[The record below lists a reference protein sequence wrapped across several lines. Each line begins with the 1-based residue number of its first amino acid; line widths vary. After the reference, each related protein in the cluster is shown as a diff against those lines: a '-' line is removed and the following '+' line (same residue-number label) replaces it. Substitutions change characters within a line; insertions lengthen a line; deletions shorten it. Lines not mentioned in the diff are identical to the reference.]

1 MEKKYQIFISSTYED
16 LKEARKK
23 VQDAI
28 LSMYHFPVG
37 MELFGAA
44 DEEQWQIIRETID
57 SSDYYVLIIAQRYG
71 SIITE
76 GPDAGISYTEKEFHY
91 AKEKGIPILAFLIS
105 DDVPLL
111 PANVEKD
118 NDKVE
123 KLQKFKE
130 EAKKGRTVD
139 WWNNEDDLA
148 AKVTNSL
155 YKSFARDKR
164 CGWIRGDSIDVEKS
178 LQEII
183 TLNNKV
189 RELENENKELRDKMV
204 ERKPK
209 LLIGINSEGQWKVEK
224 KDIERPEQVLANYRK
239 LTMND
244 ARVYGV
250 KVTQEQLDEYN
261 NNLPSEALLEQYV
274 DSLWEYIYKTEAN
287 VEFEFYIK
295 NAGNCKAKDI
305 NVTMEFPEE
314 LLVIDKELLEII
326 REPEAPKKPKNPIQ
340 EAFKKTSVGMGLDF
354 LSSMHE
360 IPRIEPTLFAHTL
373 KPANIYY
380 DQKIEHNRIKIEIRE
395 LLHTYKYNYDEYCV
409 VPLKRG
415 KFQIKCTLMCEEFLE
430 PVEQMIDIEV
440 V

>member
-189 RELENENKELRDKMV
+189 RELENENRELKAKMV
-204 ERKPK
+204 ERTPR
-209 LLIGINSEGQWKVEK
+209 LLIGINSEGPWKVVK
-224 KDIERPEQVLANYRK
+224 KDIDRPEHVLANYRE
-239 LTMND
+239 LTMDD
-244 ARVYGV
+244 ARAFGV
-250 KVTQEQLDEYN
+250 NVTQEQLDEYN
-261 NNLPSEALLEQYV
+261 KNLPTEAVLEQYV
-274 DSLWEYIYKTEAN
+274 DNVWMYKYETEAN
-287 VEFEFYIK
+287 VEFEFYIQ
-295 NAGNCKAKDI
+295 NEGTCKANDI
-305 NVTMEFPEE
+305 IVTMEFPRE
-314 LLVIDKELLEII
+314 LVVLERDEVKRLKEPKGPATPNNPIEQAYSRTMVGAGLNFLKSMHEAPGINPLLEIPTI
-326 REPEAPKKPKNPIQ
+326 RP
-340 EAFKKTSVGMGLDF
+340 
-354 LSSMHE
+354 SS
-360 IPRIEPTLFAHTL
+360 
-373 KPANIYY
+373 IYY
-380 DQKIEHNRIKIEIRE
+380 SQEIEDNCIKIEAHE
-395 LLHTYKYNYDEYCV
+395 LLHTQCIDYDDYCI
-409 VPLKRG
+409 VPTKKGSFR
-415 KFQIKCTLMCEEFLE
+415 IKCTLMCEEFLE
-430 PVEQMIDIEV
+430 PVEQVIDIEV